1 MEIFHFLIFLAITK
15 GVERSGTFLLQ
26 SFSKISEQFLANID
40 ETVIFNCIDIIYK
53 RLFSRFGIFSF
64 R

>member
-1 MEIFHFLIFLAITK
+1 MKIFHFIVFLALTK
-15 GVERSGTFLLQ
+15 GAERSGTFLMQ

-53 RLFSRFGIFSF
+53 RLFS
-64 R
+64 

>member
-15 GVERSGTFLLQ
+15 GVERSGTFLMQ

-53 RLFSRFGIFSF
+53 RLFS
-64 R
+64 